1 MLPNAISLPS
11 LASVNSLGSLASLSS
26 LGCIGMGLACVAT
39 TVSGSVIPNAEAREP
54 ENIAV
59 GMAGAGNELNYEVA
73 TGFESIRDGSAIKL
87 FRPRAPQEGE
97 GDGSSPVSAAP
108 GGGGGGGGGGK
119 AQVITTCSVPGT
131 AALTF
136 EYIFSEEVSKILK
149 DNNAKGTFFFIGCI
163 TSPADAARVKAVY
176 DAGHQVASHSWNH
189 KDLATLSKDE
199 ILSEMSSVSQ
209 AIQQITGV
217 RPAQMRPPF
226 GSYNDAVLE
235 AAGQI
240 GEDVVIWNLD
250 SGDSVG
256 AAPDE
261 SKARY
266 NQAAQGNSPIL
277 ALNHETHE
285 STVKDVLPAAIQIL
299 QNSGYRLVT
308 VAECTGREPYLMSDA
323 PPLTPACTRPACAE
337 LIRTEIQ

>member
-1 MLPNAISLPS
+1 M
-11 LASVNSLGSLASLSS
+11 
-26 LGCIGMGLACVAT
+26 
-39 TVSGSVIPNAEAREP
+39 
-54 ENIAV
+54 
-59 GMAGAGNELNYEVA
+59 
-73 TGFESIRDGSAIKL
+73 GFESIRDGSAIKL

-97 GDGSSPVSAAP
+97 GDGSSAP
-108 GGGGGGGGGGK
+108 GGGGGGGK

-136 EYIFSEEVSKILK
+136 DDGPYQYTFEVSKILK

-277 ALNHETHE
+277 ALNHETHG
-285 STVKDVLPAAIQIL
+285 TKDILPAAIQIL

-308 VAECTGREPYLMSDA
+308 VAECTGREPYLKSDA
-323 PPLTPACTRPACAE
+323 PPLTPVSAVCPYPVHG
-337 LIRTEIQ
+337 